1 MTYVYTQLNAYD
13 IARDLSND
21 EYASW
26 HKNYD
31 ACLALAEFLEESAT
45 EFSGPIE
52 LDAVALRC
60 EFSLMNDI
68 ADYNKQYSHN
78 CRDIEEIREFTTVI
92 EIPNS
97 DSFIIQDY

>member
-13 IARDLSND
+13 IARELSND

-31 ACLALAEFLEESAT
+31 ACLALANYLEDLAEDIG
-45 EFSGPIE
+45 EPIE
-52 LDAVALRC
+52 LDTVALRC
-60 EFSLMNDI
+60 EFSLMDDI
-68 ADYNKQYSHN
+68 ADYNKQYSHD

>member
-1 MTYVYTQLNAYD
+1 MTYVYTMETTD
-13 IARDLSND
+13 SIARALSRD

-31 ACLALAEFLEESAT
+31 ACLALANYLEDLAEDIG
-45 EFSGPIE
+45 EPIE
-52 LDAVALRC
+52 LDTVALRC
-60 EFSLMNDI
+60 EFSLMDDV
-68 ADYNKQYSHN
+68 ADYNKQYSHD